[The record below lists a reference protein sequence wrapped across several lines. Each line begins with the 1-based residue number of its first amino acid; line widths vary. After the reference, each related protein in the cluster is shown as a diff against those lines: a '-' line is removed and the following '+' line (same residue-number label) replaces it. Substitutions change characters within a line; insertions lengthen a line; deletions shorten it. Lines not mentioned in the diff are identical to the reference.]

1 MQILNSLRNNIRTLP
16 SLIKIDKFI
25 YLCILLYIM
34 AEIKVNIAFRNTHE
48 HKDTLNRSDHVFDRM
63 KMRGITKENI
73 KEAVQKG
80 AKHMREDKSIV
91 AEFRWFKVIYREFQ
105 VDNIRKIYPIT
116 VID

>member
-1 MQILNSLRNNIRTLP
+1 
-16 SLIKIDKFI
+16 
-25 YLCILLYIM
+25 M
-34 AEIKVNIAFRNTHE
+34 AEIKVNIAFRNISR
-48 HKDTLNRSDHVFDRM
+48 HKDTFNRSDHVFDRM
-63 KMRGITKENI
+63 KMRGITKDNI

-80 AKHMREDKSIV
+80 AKRIREDKSII